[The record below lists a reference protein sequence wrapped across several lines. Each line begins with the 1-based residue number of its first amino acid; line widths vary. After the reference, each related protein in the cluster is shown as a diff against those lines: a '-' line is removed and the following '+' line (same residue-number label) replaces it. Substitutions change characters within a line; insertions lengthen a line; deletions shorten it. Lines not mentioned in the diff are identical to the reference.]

1 MTAFGAFAYASP
13 HTPQASALWEMRKG
27 AEVIRTSLSLHRGTA
42 HGASTLGVLDDEG
55 IEVAAIS
62 GTSVGELNRNA
73 LVSGMESTCR
83 DYFPRFRTQLVLF

>member
-1 MTAFGAFAYASP
+1 M
-13 HTPQASALWEMRKG
+13 
-27 AEVIRTSLSLHRGTA
+27 IRTSLSLHRGTA

-83 DYFPRFRTQLVLF
+83 DGAREYPKGFIFESAPKYDWSLISTLYQ

>member
-1 MTAFGAFAYASP
+1 
-13 HTPQASALWEMRKG
+13 MRKG

-83 DYFPRFRTQLVLF
+83 DGAREYPNG